1 MDEKEK
7 KLREDL
13 EFHLD
18 TLRRNLEVVSMEDLK
33 AKYAKPFKDLK
44 DNICKTAT
52 AYTQYISLGGIRV
65 KSRYGDEAVKYINEA
80 IKDTPYLKKI
90 SEAAFERQDMD
101 EIAALARQL
110 REVVLQSL
118 HVFSLPLFCLYVPT
132 ECMNDYHTPPVI
144 YNDVTSQVLRN
155 GEWQLA
161 EHIEAAVITGSPVR
175 GIRFIPITSTNGVCG
190 GGNRLGQI
198 HNFGLSVRVQHL
210 DAHIAHA
217 AGGSIE
223 FADLLSG
230 FKSRKHR

>member
-33 AKYAKPFKDLK
+33 AK
-44 DNICKTAT
+44 
-52 AYTQYISLGGIRV
+52 YTQYISLGGIRV

-132 ECMNDYHTPPVI
+132 ECMNDYHTPPEI

-161 EHIEAAVITGSPVR
+161 ENIRPGELIPVQFIFEVSAPSEEAA
-175 GIRFIPITSTNGVCG
+175 
-190 GGNRLGQI
+190 
-198 HNFGLSVRVQHL
+198 
-210 DAHIAHA
+210 
-217 AGGSIE
+217 
-223 FADLLSG
+223 
-230 FKSRKHR
+230 

>member
-118 HVFSLPLFCLYVPT
+118 HVFILPIYQRFFFNRTGKVWLGAIVCCLIFIMMTTSATVIYVP
-132 ECMNDYHTPPVI
+132 
-144 YNDVTSQVLRN
+144 VT
-155 GEWQLA
+155 
-161 EHIEAAVITGSPVR
+161 
-175 GIRFIPITSTNGVCG
+175 
-190 GGNRLGQI
+190 
-198 HNFGLSVRVQHL
+198 
-210 DAHIAHA
+210 
-217 AGGSIE
+217 
-223 FADLLSG
+223 
-230 FKSRKHR
+230 

>member
-1 MDEKEK
+1 
-7 KLREDL
+7 
-13 EFHLD
+13 
-18 TLRRNLEVVSMEDLK
+18 MEDLK

-101 EIAALARQL
+101 EI
-110 REVVLQSL
+110 L

-132 ECMNDYHTPPVI
+132 ECMNDYHTPPEI

-161 EHIEAAVITGSPVR
+161 ENIRPGELIPVQFIFEVSAPSEEAA
-175 GIRFIPITSTNGVCG
+175 
-190 GGNRLGQI
+190 
-198 HNFGLSVRVQHL
+198 
-210 DAHIAHA
+210 
-217 AGGSIE
+217 
-223 FADLLSG
+223 
-230 FKSRKHR
+230 